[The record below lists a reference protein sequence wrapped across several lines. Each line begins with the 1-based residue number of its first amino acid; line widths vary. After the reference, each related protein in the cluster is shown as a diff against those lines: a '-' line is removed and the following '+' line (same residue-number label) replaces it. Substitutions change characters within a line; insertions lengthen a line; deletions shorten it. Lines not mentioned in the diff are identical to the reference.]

1 MVIKNIKRHGSVVYQ
16 YFGEI
21 DGQKVIVVF
30 EDGAKPVEGDI
41 KVTLGKIVIKNNQN
55 FCYVKSYGGWI
66 NG

>member
-1 MVIKNIKRHGSVVYQ
+1 MVIKNIKRHGLAVHQ

-21 DGQKVIVVF
+21 EGQKIIVVF

-55 FCYVKSYGGWI
+55 FCYVKSYGGR
-66 NG
+66 